1 MVVRSLLVG
10 DGGGGICLDSHTAAR
25 PYGGSAGSQ
34 GGSIESEDTTSMPH
48 SPCQRQGGGNI
59 RLRALAYVVITMY
72 FLKPNLS
79 NILANIF
86 FRYSFHFFV
95 SRYLIFLSKNNNL

>member
-79 NILANIF
+79 NILAKCF
-86 FRYSFHFFV
+86 FQ
-95 SRYLIFLSKNNNL
+95 IFLPLFCFKVSYFSFEK